1 MLALDELKADKGLTF
16 DMAYS
21 RRPFFLRPGEEC
33 VRNFLANAGVP
44 RNATREE
51 AFPKCFGP
59 HVIPKMNNLF
69 KQAGLEAY
77 WGSGFSDTMDSHR
90 LAWYASIVSAEKGE
104 LFWGATSRRFFEGKD
119 TKIRGTINLDNHEML
134 MECAEEVGLD
144 LKESQRVLSSDMY
157 RDEIWDV
164 VHQMQAAG
172 INSIPVLV
180 FEVDGVVQDSWL
192 TMRDCKGRVIHHGS
206 GNKAEF
212 SSVLQQLH
220 ADCSSAQQLHADC
233 SSAL

>member
-1 MLALDELKADKGLTF
+1 LLALDELKQERGLVF
-16 DMAYS
+16 DVSYS

-44 RNATREE
+44 RDATREE

-59 HVIPKMNNLF
+59 HVIPKMNILF
-69 KQAGLEAY
+69 KQAGLDAY
-77 WGSGFSDTMDSHR
+77 WGAGFSDTMDSHR
-90 LAWYASIVSAEKGE
+90 LAWYASTVSLEKCE
-104 LFWGATSRRFFEGKD
+104 LFWKATSRRFFEGKD
-119 TKIRGTINLDNHEML
+119 TQIRNINLDNHEML
-134 MECAEEVGLD
+134 MECAEEAGLD
-144 LKESQRVLSSDMY
+144 LSEARCVLDSDKY

-180 FEVDGVVQDSWL
+180 FEVDGVVQGTWL
-192 TMRDCKGRVIHHGS
+192 TNQDDKGRAIHHGS

-212 SSVLQQLH
+212 GAIFQKLH
-220 ADCSSAQQLHADC
+220 ADCASASL
-233 SSAL
+233 